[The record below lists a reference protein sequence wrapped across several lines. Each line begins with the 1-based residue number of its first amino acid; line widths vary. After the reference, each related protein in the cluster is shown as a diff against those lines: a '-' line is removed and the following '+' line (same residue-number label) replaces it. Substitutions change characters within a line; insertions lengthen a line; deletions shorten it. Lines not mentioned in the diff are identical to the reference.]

1 MTDYWTFGKG
11 ACEAYK
17 VGPVTFNG
25 NRSYAE
31 DAKGEIYPASKLFA
45 TQREAVKAAAAY
57 LDAKQKEIDIL
68 QARVDRR
75 RKFIQQQLRV
85 CL

>member
-1 MTDYWTFGKG
+1 MTDYWSFGVVN
-11 ACEAYK
+11 CEAYK

-31 DAKGEIYPASKLFA
+31 DAKGEIYPASKLFE

-57 LDAKQKEIDIL
+57 LDRKQKEIDKL
-68 QARVDRR
+68 QALVDRR
-75 RKFIQQQLRV
+75 RVFIRQQLKV